1 MPFFDKFRSKKKMAL
16 KQYDEINEIKGLL
29 DESKFEVLSL
39 FETLNSLN
47 DNLKKATLE
56 SNDLD
61 YKIKLSIEKGNERLS
76 KKAIEKKLYKDYEI
90 KSLRLSISY
99 IEDSKSNI
107 ESFLNDLN
115 SEYKK
120 IITIYEDARDLALFS
135 KFNKNMIDS
144 ISNFKKILFNLN
156 MILLDVEEKLNENN
170 SKPSISI
177 DFNSEIENY
186 KKTNLIKNN

>member
-1 MPFFDKFRSKKKMAL
+1 MPFFDKFRFKKKMAL

-29 DESKFEVLSL
+29 DGSTFEVLSL

-47 DNLKKATLE
+47 DNFKKAKLE

-61 YKIKLSIEKGNERLS
+61 FKIKLSIEKGNERLS

-120 IITIYEDARDLALFS
+120 IITIYEDAKDLTLFS

-144 ISNFKKILFNLN
+144 INNFKKILFNLN
-156 MILLDVEEKLNENN
+156 MILLDVEEQLNENN
-170 SKPSISI
+170 RKPSISI
-177 DFNSEIENY
+177 DFNSEIETY
-186 KKTNLIKNN
+186 KNLL

>member
-16 KQYDEINEIKGLL
+16 KQYDEINEIKSLL
-29 DESKFEVLSL
+29 DESTFEVLSL

-47 DNLKKATLE
+47 EALKKAKLE

-61 YKIKLSIEKGNERLS
+61 SKIKLSIEKGNERLS
-76 KKAIEKKLYKDYEI
+76 KKAIEKNLYKDYEI

-156 MILLDVEEKLNENN
+156 MILLDVEEKINENN
-170 SKPSISI
+170 RKPSISI

-186 KKTNLIKNN
+186 KNLLYK

>member
-1 MPFFDKFRSKKKMAL
+1 MIGGTMPFFDKFRSKKKMAL

-47 DNLKKATLE
+47 DNLKKAKLE

-61 YKIKLSIEKGNERLS
+61 FKIKLSIEKGNERLS

-90 KSLRLSISY
+90 KSLKLSISY
-99 IEDSKSNI
+99 IEDSKFNI
-107 ESFLNDLN
+107 ESFFNDLN

-120 IITIYEDARDLALFS
+120 IITIYEDAKDLALFS

-170 SKPSISI
+170 SKPSLSI
-177 DFNSEIENY
+177 DFKSEIENY
-186 KKTNLIKNN
+186 KNLL

>member
-47 DNLKKATLE
+47 DNLKKAKLE

-61 YKIKLSIEKGNERLS
+61 FKIKLSIEKGNKRLS

-90 KSLRLSISY
+90 KSLKLSISY
-99 IEDSKSNI
+99 IEDSKFNI
-107 ESFLNDLN
+107 ESFFNDLN

-120 IITIYEDARDLALFS
+120 IITIYEDAKDLALFS

-170 SKPSISI
+170 IKPSLSI

-186 KKTNLIKNN
+186 KNLL